1 MSKRKKISILFLLI
15 FSILIIDR
23 FTWMPNRVNGLYLW
37 ESGPSLGDPISY
49 NYDFNIDGTTIKF
62 KEFIN
67 KEFWPEI
74 DKNRNHK
81 LYFAGCYL
89 GNLYIYN
96 VDSQKLII
104 YTKK

>member
-1 MSKRKKISILFLLI
+1 MKPRAEHRLI
-15 FSILIIDR
+15 WLYQEIKMRELGIFPYQFYDYQFITNIIK
-23 FTWMPNRVNGLYLW
+23 GLYLW

-74 DKNRNHK
+74 EKNRNAIGAK
-81 LYFAGCYL
+81 IL
-89 GNLYIYN
+89 NLNGFKIFM
-96 VDSQKLII
+96 I
-104 YTKK
+104 